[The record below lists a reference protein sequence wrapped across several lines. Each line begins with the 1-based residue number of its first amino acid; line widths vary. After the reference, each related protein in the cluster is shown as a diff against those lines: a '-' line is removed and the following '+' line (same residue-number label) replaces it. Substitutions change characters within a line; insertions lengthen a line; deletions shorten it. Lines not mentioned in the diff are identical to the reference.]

1 MDVQIRVLTEQDA
14 GELFRLRRL
23 ALLDAPDAFLAAP
36 EDDLYASESA
46 TREQLRRGSDA
57 AVFGAYT
64 EGLAGMLG
72 LYRASHVKSAHKA
85 FLWGMFVLPASRRRG
100 LGRALLDA
108 AIAHARTRTGI
119 AAVHLS
125 VSSGATAAR
134 RLYEQA
140 GFRVW
145 GTERDAIRVGRRS
158 FDEY

>member
-1 MDVQIRVLTEQDA
+1 
-14 GELFRLRRL
+14 
-23 ALLDAPDAFLAAP
+23 
-36 EDDLYASESA
+36 
-46 TREQLRRGSDA
+46 
-57 AVFGAYT
+57 
-64 EGLAGMLG
+64 MLG

-158 FDEY
+158 FDEYHMVKRFAPDWPRDGSGIPAGPAAGS